1 MVIYPTAN
9 YFICSNL
16 WLVGAFSF
24 VEVANDLLLV
34 GNNLPDEQLQQLV
47 DKTMLWTDRDGDGEI
62 NFEEF
67 SHVVGNNL
75 GKMISFD
82 NV

>member
-1 MVIYPTAN
+1 MLKSMVGGSLLIR
-9 YFICSNL
+9 
-16 WLVGAFSF
+16 VK
-24 VEVANDLLLV
+24 VANDLLLV

-47 DKTMLWTDRDGDGEI
+47 DKTMLWTDRDGDGKI